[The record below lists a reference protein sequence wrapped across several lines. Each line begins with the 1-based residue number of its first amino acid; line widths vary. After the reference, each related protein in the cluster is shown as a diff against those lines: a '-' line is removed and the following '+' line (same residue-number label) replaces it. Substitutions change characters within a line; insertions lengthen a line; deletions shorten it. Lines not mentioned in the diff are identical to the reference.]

1 MHRYLLILFRYLV
14 SDLCYLYCDL
24 GIPLHEWL
32 SEIRSKCCSLVR
44 IMTVRV
50 RSWICNHAIY
60 YWKRNCS
67 SSNTYAT
74 IHDDIYILISKERND
89 LTNFFKFT
97 ILIYK
102 RCNTFFRKV
111 KIWSID

>member
-1 MHRYLLILFRYLV
+1 MHRCLLILFCYLV
-14 SDLCYLYCDL
+14 FDLCYLYCDL
-24 GIPLHEWL
+24 GIPLHKWL

-60 YWKRNCS
+60 YWKHNCG
-67 SSNTYAT
+67 SSNAYAT
-74 IHDDIYILISKERND
+74 IHNDIYIDSKERNN
-89 LTNFFKFT
+89 LENFFKFT

-102 RCNTFFRKV
+102 RYNTFFEKLN
-111 KIWSID
+111 I